1 MSDKRVY
8 VIKNVGRVPT
18 KDPNTGESTDVV
30 EEYVTRRGH
39 NDVSR
44 PVGFSRERAIVI
56 AGVMNFDID
65 EAVIVCPD
73 DLVVSLDNSIRK
85 LPQGSEPT
93 LQQMSEGLTTM

>member
-1 MSDKRVY
+1 MGDKRVY
-8 VIKNVGRVPT
+8 VVKNVGRVPT
-18 KDPNTGESTDVV
+18 KDQNGGSTDVV

-56 AGVMNFDID
+56 AGILNFDID

-73 DLVVSLDNSIRK
+73 DLVVSLDSSVRK
-85 LPQGSEPT
+85 LPQGAEPT